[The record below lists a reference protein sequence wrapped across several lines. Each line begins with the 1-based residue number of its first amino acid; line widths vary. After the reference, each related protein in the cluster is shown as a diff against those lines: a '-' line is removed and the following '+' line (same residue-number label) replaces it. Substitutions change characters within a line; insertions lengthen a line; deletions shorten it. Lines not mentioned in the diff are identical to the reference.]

1 MFPIP
6 MSILWLAALIVF
18 GIVEGVTV
26 GLASIWFC
34 AGALV
39 ALIASLLGAGLW
51 VQVALFLIVS
61 FLALILFRPLARKYL
76 SPNRQATNADR
87 CIGAEGVVTQTIDN
101 LKGQG
106 QVNLAGQIWTAR
118 SDDDQR
124 VFTPGTKIRVLRIEG
139 VKVYVAPV
147 ESPSNP
153 GKSQ

>member
-1 MFPIP
+1 
-6 MSILWLAALIVF
+6 MSIVWLAALIVF
-18 GIVEGVTV
+18 GVVEGVTV

-34 AGALV
+34 AGSLV

-76 SPNRQATNADR
+76 SSNRQATNADR
-87 CIGAEGVVTQTIDN
+87 CIGADGVVTQTIDN
-101 LKGQG
+101 LKGEG

-124 VFTPGTKIRVLRIEG
+124 ILAPGAKIRVLRIEG
-139 VKVYVAPV
+139 VKVYVTPV
-147 ESPSNP
+147 EP
-153 GKSQ
+153 